1 MPSDAAR
8 ATQQNTVAE
17 VLEMDSRFAKYKKE
31 IDLLIAIKQLVATED
46 SYRDLLISFVI
57 VVWVQNKM

>member
-8 ATQQNTVAE
+8 ATQQNKVAE